1 MAGLRR
7 QVVAGITSRA
17 LNGSTPEQLLADVRA
32 SLERMVRRQE
42 TLLLENLTPPLADE
56 GIELCNWEDL
66 DAGRP
71 RATSTSSSTG

>member
-7 QVVAGITSRA
+7 QVVAGIKCQA

-42 TLLLENLTPPLADE
+42 SLLIEKLSPALAKR
-56 GIELCNWEDL
+56 GIELCNWEEL
-66 DAGRP
+66 DHDDRDI
-71 RATSTSSSTG
+71 STSSSTG